1 MARVTQNMLNSNM
14 LRNLYRS
21 AESMDRLQDQLSSGR
36 KISRPS
42 DDPVVASRAMFYRSS
57 LTENEQFQQNVKEAK
72 GWMDVTDNSLG
83 EATDIFNRVRELVI
97 ESNDVSLDRT
107 ALEAIGAEIA
117 EIKDHL
123 GNIAN
128 QTIGGKYI
136 FAGTDTLHPPFNA
149 ATGTFDNTNGTD
161 ITLEMGQSIYLPINV
176 NGQEVFNYPNA
187 TNNIFNL
194 LDSIA
199 TQALNGQPVA
209 QTDLGAL
216 DRQIDNVLSVRATL
230 GARMNRNELIEQ
242 RLSDQELDI
251 TKLKS
256 ENEDADAAEVITK
269 LKTQETVYQA
279 ALGAGARI
287 LQPSLMDYL
296 R

>member
-1 MARVTQNMLNSNM
+1 MTRVTQNMMNSNM
-14 LRNLYRS
+14 LKNLYRS
-21 AESMDRLQDQLSSGR
+21 MESMDRLQDQLSSGR

-42 DDPVVASRAMFYRSS
+42 DDPVVASRAMYYRSS
-57 LTENEQFQQNVKEAK
+57 LTENEQFQQNVNEAQ
-72 GWMDVTDNSLG
+72 GWMEISDKSLG
-83 EATDIFNRVRELVI
+83 EATDIFRRVRELVI
-97 ESNDVSLDRT
+97 ESNDAALDRT
-107 ALEAIGAEIA
+107 ALEAIGAEVAQIR
-117 EIKDHL
+117 DHL

-149 ATGTFDNTNGTD
+149 ATGTFDSTNGTD
-161 ITLEMGQSIYLPINV
+161 IRLEMGQAIYLPINV
-176 NGQEVFNYPNA
+176 NGQEVFNYPSSA
-187 TNNIFNL
+187 NNIFDL
-194 LDSIA
+194 LDRISSQ
-199 TQALNGQPVA
+199 TLNGQPVA
-209 QTDLGAL
+209 QTDLGTL
-216 DRQIDNVLSVRATL
+216 DKQIDNVLSVRATL
-230 GARMNRNELIEQ
+230 GARMNRMDLIGQ